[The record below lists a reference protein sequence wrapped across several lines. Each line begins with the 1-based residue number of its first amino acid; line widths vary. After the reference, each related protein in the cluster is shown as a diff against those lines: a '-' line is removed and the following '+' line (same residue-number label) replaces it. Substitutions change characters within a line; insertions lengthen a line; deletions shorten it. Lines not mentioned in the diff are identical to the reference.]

1 MLLFALQKGASYS
14 IRKGG
19 LPRPGGG
26 GGQCIKGA
34 SEVAELLR
42 VENLH
47 VTVAGVEILR
57 GVDLTIGENE
67 THVLM
72 GPNGSGKS
80 TLGYSIMGHPKYI
93 VTEGRILFRGEDI
106 TKMSADKRAA
116 LGLFLSFQAPL
127 EVPGLT
133 MSAFLRK
140 AMEERAGKHI
150 RFSEYRQELKK
161 QMEGLQMDASYASRA
176 LNVGFSGGEKK
187 KSEILQLNMLKPQ
200 LAILDEADS
209 GLDVDAVKTVAEGVA
224 RYQKETG
231 GSLFMITHSTR
242 ILENLKTDRVHV
254 LVNGRIVD
262 NGGPELADRINA
274 EGFAAYEELRKD
286 AAAQGE
292 AE

>member
-1 MLLFALQKGASYS
+1 M
-14 IRKGG
+14 
-19 LPRPGGG
+19 
-26 GGQCIKGA
+26 
-34 SEVAELLR
+34 AELLR

-93 VTEGRILFRGEDI
+93 VTEGRIIFRGEDI
-106 TKMSADKRAA
+106 TTMSADKRAA
-116 LGLFLSFQAPL
+116 LGLFLSFQATL

-133 MSAFLRK
+133 LSAFLRK

-150 RFSEYRQELKK
+150 RFTEYRQELKK
-161 QMEGLQMDASYASRA
+161 QMEGLDMDASYASRA

-224 RYQKETG
+224 RYQKETD

-242 ILENLKTDRVHV
+242 ILENLMTDHVHV

-262 NGGPELADRINA
+262 NGGPELAERINA
-274 EGFAAYEELRKD
+274 EGFAAYEEFRKD
-286 AAAQGE
+286 AEAQGE